1 MDKPPHSDNLSERVR
16 SEMEEAFLSGALVP
30 GQVLDERS
38 LAERFGVSRTP
49 VREAVQSLASSGLL
63 KVVSRVGIVVPKLT
77 IKDLLAL
84 LEILAELEGI
94 CASFAA
100 RRMSAKERQLLREAM
115 TACETAADKGDVAAY
130 ESANRAFHAAIYAG
144 ARNEWAAAQFAPCVS
159 VPRNISA
166 QGLSWLAARSIRWA
180 GTTRSWRRSSR
191 AKAKRPDGPCLNTC
205 RQAAATSR
213 SLSARLSRI
222 CSRASKRPPN
232 PCVGPSSAPRVI
244 ATRRGSGGSARRRRR
259 SKRH

>member
-144 ARNEWAAAQFAPCVS
+144 ARNEWAAAQI
-159 VPRNISA
+159 RTLRLRSA
-166 QGLSWLAARSIRWA
+166 KYQRARFELAGRTKHSLGGHHAILAAIESGESEEARRAMLEHMSSGGRDFAELVSTLEPHLLAGEQTTTESLRWPESRPSRHRN
-180 GTTRSWRRSSR
+180 TTRVRRKR
-191 AKAKRPDGPCLNTC
+191 TPKTAK
-205 RQAAATSR
+205 
-213 SLSARLSRI
+213 
-222 CSRASKRPPN
+222 
-232 PCVGPSSAPRVI
+232 
-244 ATRRGSGGSARRRRR
+244 
-259 SKRH
+259 